1 MLEER
6 KTQNLP
12 ESAQEAYKRP
22 AYLVSRKA
30 QCKVYQETECGVKTC
45 CFECVKRFVCKEF
58 EGGCDRYTKNTYKSC
73 NKRIQKQRENRN

>member
-6 KTQNLP
+6 KPQNLP

-30 QCKVYQETECGVKTC
+30 QCKVYRETECRVRSC
-45 CFECVKRFVCKEF
+45 CFECVKRFICKEF
-58 EGGCDRYTKNTYKSC
+58 EGGCDRYTRNTYRNC
-73 NKRIQKQRENRN
+73 PQIIQEQKDRK

>member
-6 KTQNLP
+6 KQQNLP

-30 QCKVYQETECGVKTC
+30 ECKIYEETECGARSC

-58 EGGCDRYTKNTYKSC
+58 EGVCGCDTRETYQNC
-73 NKRIQKQRENRN
+73 PQIIQEQKDRK